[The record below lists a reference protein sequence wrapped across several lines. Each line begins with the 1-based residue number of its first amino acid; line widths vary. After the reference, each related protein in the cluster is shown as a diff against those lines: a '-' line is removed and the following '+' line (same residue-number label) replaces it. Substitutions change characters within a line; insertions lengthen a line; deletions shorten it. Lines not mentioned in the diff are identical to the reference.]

1 VRFSEVEFGDEMPAF
16 APDVS
21 PATVKRF
28 VTAAGMNFPRFW
40 DDEAAR
46 KEGLPGAIVPG
57 IMSQGILAA
66 LVHRWAPDARILHLD
81 TTFRAP
87 VLVGTKPACKGVVTN
102 LDPDTRVVEID
113 LTLANEAGE
122 TRVVSTARVEL
133 PA

>member
-1 VRFSEVEFGDEMPAF
+1 VRFAEVEFGDEMPLF

-21 PATVKRF
+21 AATVKRF
-28 VTAAGMNFPRFW
+28 VSAAGMNFPRFW

-66 LVHRWAPDARILHLD
+66 LIHRWAPDAKILHLD

-87 VLVGTKPACKGVVTN
+87 LLVNSKPSCRGVVTN
-102 LDPDTRVVEID
+102 LDADARVVEID

-133 PA
+133 P

>member
-1 VRFSEVEFGDEMPAF
+1 MRFSEVEFGDEMPAF
-16 APDVS
+16 APDLS
-21 PATVKRF
+21 AETVKRF
-28 VTAAGMNFPRFW
+28 VAAAGMNFPRFW

-66 LVHRWAPDARILHLD
+66 LVHRWAPDAKILHLD

-87 VLVGTKPACKGVVTN
+87 VLVNAKASCRGVVTN
-102 LDPDTRVVEID
+102 LDPDARVVEID

-133 PA
+133 P